1 MDFYTVIYRFK
12 IDDKQAL
19 LEVRVSGWVG
29 GWVGEASKLNG
40 HLIYQKLK
48 FSSENI
54 NQMKMLFVKKQ
65 DIAPEHVMLQ

>member
-29 GWVGEASKLNG
+29 GRGK
-40 HLIYQKLK
+40 
-48 FSSENI
+48 
-54 NQMKMLFVKKQ
+54 
-65 DIAPEHVMLQ
+65 